1 MTSTKVFVG
10 SLPPTIDEA
19 TFRQLFEPY
28 GNIVSTVCNAPKR
41 YGFIIYNSM
50 EEAQAAISAMAGF
63 DFEGQPLTVKLA
75 DNQGARPSFGG
86 AGGATGAAVPTAN
99 GAYDAVGT
107 QAWSTTPCPVDP
119 GPPALG
125 NSGGGW
131 SPAPA
136 VQAMPATTGM
146 TPVPGGGEVPIPPP
160 PEAGPGAGIYV
171 KGLPA
176 NMTAESVHATF
187 APYGTVVDCKVLV
200 SCGQSDDGTGQSV
213 AIVRMGSMNEA
224 NWLVENLNGN
234 IPQGLSRPVM
244 VSFKGQR
251 PDGAPHR
258 YQPYGAQ
265 PYGAGASVGAMEN
278 YQGYAAPLYGA
289 IENHQGYVAPSYGSS
304 MVYTAPDPANG
315 AVMQRPLDVNGS
327 ARLGAANDH
336 LIPGLSETIAC
347 AGTNSKLYVKN
358 LPLNGDDLFL
368 YRAFAPFGCVL
379 SVKALPKEGYVIGFV
394 QYATDAEAATAIA
407 ALSGKS
413 LTDGTVLH
421 VSVKTAGYRH
431 DN

>member
-41 YGFIIYNSM
+41 YGFIIYSSM
-50 EEAQAAISAMAGF
+50 EEAQAAISAMTGF

-75 DNQGARPSFGG
+75 DNQGTRPGFGG
-86 AGGATGAAVPTAN
+86 AGGAIGAAVPAAN

-107 QAWSTTPCPVDP
+107 QAWFTAPGPVDP
-119 GPPALG
+119 GAGPPAL
-125 NSGGGW
+125 GGGW

-136 VQAMPATTGM
+136 IQARPAATGM

-160 PEAGPGAGIYV
+160 PEQASPGASIYV

-176 NMTAESVHATF
+176 NMTEETVHAIF

-200 SCGQSDDGTGQSV
+200 SCGQSDDGTGQSA
-213 AIVRMGSMNEA
+213 AIVRMGSINEA

-265 PYGAGASVGAMEN
+265 PCGAGASVGYAAPSYGGAIDN
-278 YQGYAAPLYGA
+278 YQGCA
-289 IENHQGYVAPSYGSS
+289 APSYGSS
-304 MVYTAPDPANG
+304 MVYTAPDPAHG
-315 AVMQRPLDVNGS
+315 AVMQRAIDVNGS

-347 AGTNSKLYVKN
+347 AGTNSKLYVKS

-379 SVKALPKEGYVIGFV
+379 SVKALPKEGYAIGFV
-394 QYATDAEAATAIA
+394 QYATDVEAATAIA
-407 ALSGKS
+407 ALNGKS

-421 VSVKTAGYRH
+421 VSVKTAGHRQMYSE
-431 DN
+431 

>member
-41 YGFIIYNSM
+41 YGFIIYTSM
-50 EEAQAAISAMAGF
+50 EEAQAAIGAMAGF

-86 AGGATGAAVPTAN
+86 AGGTPGAAVPSAG
-99 GAYDAVGT
+99 GAYDAAGT
-107 QAWSTTPCPVDP
+107 QAWSTSAVPEPGAGTP
-119 GPPALG
+119 AIG
-125 NSGGGW
+125 NGGGW

-136 VQAMPATTGM
+136 AVQAVPATTGM
-146 TPVPGGGEVPIPPP
+146 TPLPGGGEVPIPPP
-160 PEAGPGAGIYV
+160 PEAGPGASIYV

-176 NMTAESVHATF
+176 NMTAETVHATF
-187 APYGTVVDCKVLV
+187 APYGNVIDCKVLV
-200 SCGQSDDGTGQSV
+200 ACGQSDDGTGQSV

-265 PYGAGASVGAMEN
+265 PYGADAMITTN
-278 YQGYAAPLYGA
+278 VPNTQYGYA
-289 IENHQGYVAPSYGSS
+289 APSYGSS
-304 MVYTAPDPANG
+304 MVYAAPDPNNG
-315 AVMQRPLDVNGS
+315 AIMQRPLDVNGS
-327 ARLGAANDH
+327 ARLGAANEH

-358 LPLNGDDLFL
+358 LPLNGDDLYLF
-368 YRAFAPFGCVL
+368 RAFAPFGCVL
-379 SVKALPKEGYVIGFV
+379 SVKALQKEGYVIGFV

-407 ALSGKS
+407 ALNGKS

-421 VSVKTAGYRH
+421 VSVKTANYRQMYAE
-431 DN
+431 

>member
-28 GNIVSTVCNAPKR
+28 GSVVSTVCNAQKR
-41 YGFIIYNSM
+41 YGFVIYSSM
-50 EEAQAAISAMAGF
+50 EEAQAAIGAMAGF

-75 DNQGARPSFGG
+75 DNQGPRPSFGG
-86 AGGATGAAVPTAN
+86 GAPDAAGTQVWSTSPLPADPGSPAIGAGGWIPSPPPQAVP
-99 GAYDAVGT
+99 
-107 QAWSTTPCPVDP
+107 
-119 GPPALG
+119 
-125 NSGGGW
+125 
-131 SPAPA
+131 
-136 VQAMPATTGM
+136 TTGM

-160 PEAGPGAGIYV
+160 PESGPGASIYV

-176 NMTAESVHATF
+176 NMTAETVHATF
-187 APYGTVVDCKVLV
+187 APYGSVVDCKVLV
-200 SCGQSDDGTGQSV
+200 SMGQSDDGSGQSV
-213 AIVRMGSMNEA
+213 AIVRMGSLSEA

-258 YQPYGAQ
+258 YQPYGAA
-265 PYGAGASVGAMEN
+265 PYGAAPYGASPAV
-278 YQGYAAPLYGA
+278 GYAP
-289 IENHQGYVAPSYGSS
+289 PSYGHPGSH
-304 MVYTAPDPANG
+304 MGYAAPDPANG
-315 AVMQRPLDVNGS
+315 ALMQQPHGLNGS
-327 ARLGAANDH
+327 ARQGANDH

-347 AGTNSKLYVKN
+347 AGTNSKLYIKN
-358 LPLNGDDLFL
+358 LPYNGDDLFL

-407 ALSGKS
+407 ALNGKS

-421 VSVKTAGYRH
+421 VSVKTATHRH
-431 DN
+431 E

>member
-41 YGFIIYNSM
+41 YGFIIYQTM
-50 EEAQAAISAMAGF
+50 EEAQAAIGAMAGF

-75 DNQGARPSFGG
+75 DNQGARPGFGG
-86 AGGATGAAVPTAN
+86 AHGAIGAVPTAY
-99 GAYDAVGT
+99 GGYDAAGT
-107 QAWSTTPCPVDP
+107 QAWSTTGPPVDP
-119 GPPALG
+119 GNGA
-125 NSGGGW
+125 GGY
-131 SPAPA
+131 SPAP
-136 VQAMPATTGM
+136 VQAIASTGM

-160 PEAGPGAGIYV
+160 PEAAGPGASIYV

-176 NMTAESVHATF
+176 NMTAETVHATF
-187 APYGTVVDCKVLV
+187 APYGSVVDCKVLV

-213 AIVRMGSMNEA
+213 AIVRMGSMSEA

-234 IPQGLSRPVM
+234 IPQGLTRPVM

-265 PYGAGASVGAMEN
+265 PYGGGAPV
-278 YQGYAAPLYGA
+278 GYA
-289 IENHQGYVAPSYGSS
+289 APSYGSS
-304 MVYTAPDPANG
+304 MVYSAPDPTNG
-315 AVMQRPLDVNGS
+315 AVMQQPLGVNGS
-327 ARLGAANDH
+327 GRLGDRNDH

-347 AGTNSKLYVKN
+347 AGTHSKLYVKN
-358 LPLNGDDLFL
+358 LPATGDDLFL

-379 SVKALPKEGYVIGFV
+379 SCKALPKEGYVIGFV

-407 ALSGKS
+407 ALNGKS
-413 LTDGTVLH
+413 LTDGTVMH
-421 VSVKTAGYRH
+421 VSVKTAGHRQMGGFPE
-431 DN
+431 